1 MTEPLHADA
10 VEFAVQQW
18 TGAGL
23 PAGDSLE
30 LMSSLVRTNQL
41 MTVRMEAAL
50 EEFDLNF
57 SRYLVLMALLVAPQ
71 GAYRMGTL
79 RWFLM
84 VHHTSVTAIVDK
96 LEARELVR
104 REPDPAD
111 RRSTLV
117 VLTAAGRRL
126 ARKASTR
133 VGAANFGL
141 PELAADKQQ
150 ALVDLLLELRAGF
163 GDLQEEHQ
171 LVTRK
176 RRR

>member
-18 TGAGL
+18 SDAGL

-50 EEFDLNF
+50 EEFDLNL
-57 SRYLVLMALLVAPQ
+57 SRYLVLMALLVAPH

-96 LEARELVR
+96 LESRELVR

-117 VLTAAGRRL
+117 VLTPAGRRL
-126 ARKASTR
+126 ARKASVR

-141 PELAADKQQ
+141 PELPVHQQ
-150 ALVDLLLELRAGF
+150 RALVDLLLQLRAGF
-163 GDLQEEHQ
+163 GDLEEER
-171 LVTRK
+171 LMVTRK
-176 RRR
+176 RPR